1 VLINASRDATMPEDD
16 EKIADL
22 HGLALSASRFRML
35 EDIARELAGEVVFPT
50 CFDAAFRL
58 RHELQ
63 NPQLPTARVASIVS
77 VEPLVATKLMRLA
90 NSAFYLRRDSTPAN
104 DLKSA
109 IARLG
114 VDLVRTTALAV
125 AMGQLLRSKEL
136 VTFSEFTREL
146 WTHSIKSAA
155 AARILARTQ
164 TRINPDEALLA
175 GLVHDLGAF
184 YMLYRAVQ
192 YPDLRARPGTLRRLI
207 LQWHESIGVTLLN
220 ALGMP
225 DEIVQATIDH
235 DQPRRLPTP
244 LRTLADVVH
253 AGNVI
258 AATHFAWLHQ
268 DFDENDGEAGMVRQR
283 FAELLPQIDAE
294 TLEMQAVFS

>member
-1 VLINASRDATMPEDD
+1 MTTSRDATMPEDD
-16 EKIADL
+16 EMIADQQ
-22 HGLALSASRFRML
+22 GPALAANPFRML

-58 RHELQ
+58 RQELQ
-63 NPQLPTARVASIVS
+63 NPQLPTARIASIVS
-77 VEPLVATKLMRLA
+77 VEPLVATKLIRLA
-90 NSAFYLRRDSTPAN
+90 NSAFYLRRDNTPAN

-114 VDLVRTTALAV
+114 IDLVRTTALAV
-125 AMGQLLRSKEL
+125 AMGQLLRSKDL
-136 VTFSEFTREL
+136 VAFSDFTREL

-164 TRINPDEALLA
+164 TLINPDEALLA

-207 LQWHESIGVTLLN
+207 LQWHESIGVALLN

-244 LRTLADVVH
+244 LRTLADVVY

-268 DFDENDGEAGMVRQR
+268 DFDANDGEAGIMRQR
-283 FAELLPQIDAE
+283 FAELLPEIDAE